1 MTRIGWH
8 SAHGPAI
15 IGRMTPRSTPRS
27 TPRDASVEAVAGLI
41 ESEPTAPH
49 TLESL
54 AGAAS
59 LSPSHLRR
67 LFVARYGMTPAA
79 YLRAVRLGA
88 MREDLRAG
96 VAVSAAG
103 FSAGFGSQRA
113 IYEHSTRALGMAPSA
128 YRQGAPGLEI
138 AWDTDTSA
146 LGTIVVGATDKGL
159 CCVIFADGSSA
170 QDALASEFPRATLH
184 HDPARVAPHV
194 ARLQALLSG
203 DETGEVPLDL
213 IGTPFQRRVWAELRR
228 IPRGQTATYA
238 QIAARIDS
246 PRAVRAVAGACAHNH
261 AAIVVPCHRVIRT
274 DGGLGGYKWGIER
287 KTRLL
292 AEERTR

>member
-1 MTRIGWH
+1 
-8 SAHGPAI
+8 
-15 IGRMTPRSTPRS
+15 MTPRSTPHT
-27 TPRDASVEAVAGLI
+27 TPGDASVEVAVGLI
-41 ESEPTAPH
+41 ESEPAAPH
-49 TLESL
+49 TLASL
-54 AGAAS
+54 AAAAN

-67 LFVARYGMTPAA
+67 LFVARFGMTPAA

-88 MREDLRAG
+88 MRQDLRAG
-96 VAVSAAG
+96 APVSDAG

-113 IYEHSTRALGMAPSA
+113 IYEHSTHALGMAPSV
-128 YRQGAPGLEI
+128 YRRGAPGLEI
-138 AWDTDTSA
+138 TWGTATTA

-170 QDALASEFPRATLH
+170 QEALAHEFPAATLR
-184 HDPARVAPHV
+184 HDPGAVAAHIT
-194 ARLQALLSG
+194 RLRGLLSG
-203 DETGEVPLDL
+203 DETGDVPLDL
-213 IGTPFQRRVWAELRR
+213 VGTPFQRRVWAELRR

-238 QIAARIDS
+238 QIATRIDS

-287 KTRLL
+287 KTQLL
-292 AEERTR
+292 AEEKVR

>member
-1 MTRIGWH
+1 MK
-8 SAHGPAI
+8 PQ
-15 IGRMTPRSTPRS
+15 STPKS
-27 TPRDASVEAVAGLI
+27 TPSETSVEAVAELI
-41 ESEPTAPH
+41 ESEPAVPH
-49 TLESL
+49 TLGSL
-54 AGAAS
+54 AAAVD
-59 LSPSHLRR
+59 LSPSHVRR

-128 YRQGAPGLEI
+128 YRRGAAGLKI
-138 AWDTDTSA
+138 AWGTDTTT
-146 LGTIVVGATDKGL
+146 LGTVVVGATEKGL
-159 CCVIFADGSSA
+159 CCVIFADDSSA
-170 QDALASEFPRATLH
+170 QEALESEFPSATLH

-213 IGTPFQRRVWAELRR
+213 VGTPFQRRVWAELRR

-292 AEERTR
+292 AEEKAR